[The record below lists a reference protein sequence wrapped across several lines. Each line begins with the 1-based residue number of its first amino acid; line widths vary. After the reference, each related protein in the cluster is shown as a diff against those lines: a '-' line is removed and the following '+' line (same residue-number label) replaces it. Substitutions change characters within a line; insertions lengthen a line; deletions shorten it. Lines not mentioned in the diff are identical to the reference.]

1 MGEAGADN
9 IIVVVSIPQGV
20 ITHGYV
26 CVGVGKGA
34 DAMLIQPLRNI
45 SITTGWYVD

>member
-1 MGEAGADN
+1 MDN

-26 CVGVGKGA
+26 CVGVCVGKGA